1 MSNYRNTTQILSDV
15 LLITDSGDRN
25 GVAVTKLCHKANIS
39 HGRLKK
45 LLGKLTETGL
55 INEIEYDGKHT
66 FVVTPRGKMF
76 LDQYKQFADFA
87 ESYGVEM

>member
-1 MSNYRNTTQILSDV
+1 MTNYRNTTQILSDV
-15 LLITDSGDRN
+15 LLITNSGDRN

-55 INEIEYDGKHT
+55 VNKIEYDGKHT

-76 LDQYKQFADFA
+76 LERYRQFADFA
-87 ESYGVEM
+87 DAYGVEM

>member
-1 MSNYRNTTQILSDV
+1 MTNYRNTTQILSDV
-15 LLITDSGDRN
+15 LLITDSGDRR

-76 LDQYKQFADFA
+76 LEQYQQFADFA

>member
-1 MSNYRNTTQILSDV
+1 MTNYRNTTQILSDV
-15 LLITDSGDRN
+15 LLITNSSDRS

-39 HGRLKK
+39 HSRLKK

-76 LDQYKQFADFA
+76 LEQYKQFSDFA

>member
-1 MSNYRNTTQILSDV
+1 MTNYRNTTQILSDV
-15 LLITDSGDRN
+15 LLITNSGDRN

-39 HGRLKK
+39 HSRLKK

-66 FVVTPRGKMF
+66 FIVTPRGKMF
-76 LDQYKQFADFA
+76 LEQYKQFSDFA